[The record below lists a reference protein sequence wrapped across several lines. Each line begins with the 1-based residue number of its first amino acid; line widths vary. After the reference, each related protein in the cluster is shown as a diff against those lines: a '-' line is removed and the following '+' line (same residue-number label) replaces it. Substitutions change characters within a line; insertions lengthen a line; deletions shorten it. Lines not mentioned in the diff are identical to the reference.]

1 MGVYLVGLAGIL
13 VFYLLVLVVGIWAST
28 KQKNHGEEELMLAG
42 RSLGLVVGV
51 LTLIATW
58 VGGGYI
64 NGTAEVIFSRG
75 LVWCQVPI
83 GYSLSLIFGGLL
95 FVKPMREANYVTM
108 LDPFQLKYGNRVG
121 GLLFLPA
128 LCGDLFWCAA
138 VLSSLGTSLM
148 VILELDMT
156 ISIMTSATFAAAY
169 TVVGGMYSVS
179 YTDVL
184 QLGCI
189 TLGLVVSAPFAYYHQ
204 HVSHEAMV
212 HSSWLGNV
220 ETKDIG
226 VWADGLLLLIFGGIP
241 WQGYF
246 QRVLAIRTTKMAQQ
260 TALWAM
266 VGCLLMGIPALL
278 FGVIARGTDWSHV
291 DGFDRNMTLNDSNVV
306 LPRVL
311 RHLTPQWVSFFGL
324 GSVSA
329 AVMSSADSSILASA
343 AMFTRNIYKWTFR
356 PSASEK
362 EVVWVMRITTIVIS
376 YLSAAIAIS
385 VGSIYYLSYL
395 CSDLVYVI
403 LFPQLLL
410 IVHWSRGVTTY
421 GCIAS
426 YIVGLTL
433 RVLGGEKDIGLE
445 PVINYPY
452 FNSETNTQGFPFRTF
467 AMLCAIM
474 AHVIV
479 SCASRWL
486 FESGTLSADRWDLL
500 MAFPECHLTRTDHRE
515 HRYKDPNK
523 GRTNKALHDAV
534 VGKRLS
540 QASEGLLSGNDD
552 DSLLMK
558 RDRSELTNQA
568 SVSSETPSVSK
579 F

>member
-1 MGVYLVGLAGIL
+1 MVIQISRNAFSLSQQYPGIL
-13 VFYLLVLVVGIWAST
+13 PEVVI
-28 KQKNHGEEELMLAG
+28 
-42 RSLGLVVGV
+42 
-51 LTLIATW
+51 
-58 VGGGYI
+58 
-64 NGTAEVIFSRG
+64 
-75 LVWCQVPI
+75 
-83 GYSLSLIFGGLL
+83 
-95 FVKPMREANYVTM
+95 
-108 LDPFQLKYGNRVG
+108 
-121 GLLFLPA
+121 
-128 LCGDLFWCAA
+128 
-138 VLSSLGTSLM
+138 
-148 VILELDMT
+148 
-156 ISIMTSATFAAAY
+156 
-169 TVVGGMYSVS
+169 
-179 YTDVL
+179 
-184 QLGCI
+184 
-189 TLGLVVSAPFAYYHQ
+189 SAPFAYYHQ

-212 HSSWLGNV
+212 HSSWLGHV

-226 VWADGLLLLIFGGIP
+226 VWVDGLLLLIFGGIP

-278 FGVIARGTDWSHV
+278 FGVIARGTDWTHV
-291 DGFDRNMTLNDSNVV
+291 DGFDRNMTLNDSNVI

-311 RHLTPQWVSFFGL
+311 RHLTPQFRIYMGAAKTNVSLTSGQPNEWHNTNHLLGSSAMVGIFTNNRGVNYRIQQHTLVASEEGFSPLRTRSFKIALVLKGPFRCFLEGQDILDGLSEGTPPTTTVISRSRRPIKLPLLTRISTFAWVSFFGL

-362 EVVWVMRITTIVIS
+362 EVVWVMRITTIIIS
-376 YLSAAIAIS
+376 YLSAGIAIS

-421 GCIAS
+421 GCLAS
-426 YIVGLTL
+426 YIVGLSL

-445 PVINYPY
+445 PVISYPY
-452 FNSETNTQGFPFRTF
+452 FDSETNTQGFPFRTF
-467 AMLCAIM
+467 AMICAIVT
-474 AHVIV
+474 HVTV
-479 SCASRWL
+479 SCISRWL
-486 FESGTLSADRWDLL
+486 FESGTLSADRWDVL

>member
-28 KQKNHGEEELMLAG
+28 KQKNHGEEEIMLAG

-75 LVWCQVPI
+75 LAWCQVPI

-148 VILELDMT
+148 VIMDLDMT
-156 ISIMTSATFAAAY
+156 VSIVTSATFAAAY

-189 TLGLVVSAPFAYYHQ
+189 TLGLVVSAPFAYYHPQ
-204 HVSHEAMV
+204 VSHQAMV
-212 HSSWLGNV
+212 NSSWLGHV
-220 ETKDIG
+220 EKNDIG
-226 VWADGLLLLIFGGIP
+226 IWLDGLLLLIFGGIP

-260 TALWAM
+260 TAFWSM

-278 FGVIARGTDWSHV
+278 FGVIALGTDWTHV
-291 DGFDRNMTLNDSNVV
+291 EGFNRNMTLNDANVI

-311 RHLTPQWVSFFGL
+311 RHLTPHWVSFFGL

-356 PSASEK
+356 PTASEK
-362 EVVWVMRITTIVIS
+362 EVMWIMRLATIVIS

-410 IVHWSRGVTTY
+410 VVHWSRGVTTY
-421 GCIAS
+421 GCLAS
-426 YIVGLTL
+426 YAVGLTL
-433 RVLGGEKDIGLE
+433 RVLGGEKDIGLD
-445 PVINYPY
+445 PVISYPY
-452 FNSETNTQGFPFRTF
+452 FDSETNTQRFPFRTL
-467 AMLCAIM
+467 AMVCAIVT
-474 AHVIV
+474 HVVV
-479 SCASRWL
+479 SAVTRWL
-486 FESGTLSADRWDLL
+486 FESGTLSADRWDIL
-500 MAFPECHLTRTDHRE
+500 MAFPDCHLTRTEHRE
-515 HRYKDPNK
+515 QRYKDPNK
-523 GRTNKALHDAV
+523 GRTNKALHDAM